1 MKSKLFLLIPL
12 LFSNP
17 SVHADPK
24 KPKKITDSK
33 SACVVSASGG
43 EYPNF
48 IVSINK
54 KSVFSPVSDGIQ
66 DAIFSPS
73 GKFVVLIN
81 NIIDGIDVE
90 KNKYDYSIAIVNCKT
105 GKVKGFVL
113 ANCPSQPNKMACTN
127 TVSDLKWDANETE
140 LTYTFQPGLKK
151 ASDKIVQKLDFKLDS
166 LP

>member
-1 MKSKLFLLIPL
+1 MPL
-12 LFSNP
+12 LLSIP
-17 SVHADPK
+17 PVHADQK
-24 KPKKITDSK
+24 KPKKITDLK
-33 SACVVSASGG
+33 SACIVSASGG

-48 IVSINK
+48 TVSINK

-66 DAIFSPS
+66 DAFFSPS

-81 NIIDGIDVE
+81 NEISGIDVE
-90 KNKYDYSIAIVNCKT
+90 KDKYDYSMAIVNCKT

-127 TVSDLKWDANETE
+127 TVSDLKWDANETA

-151 ASDKIVQKLDFKLDS
+151 ASDKIVQKLDFKIDS